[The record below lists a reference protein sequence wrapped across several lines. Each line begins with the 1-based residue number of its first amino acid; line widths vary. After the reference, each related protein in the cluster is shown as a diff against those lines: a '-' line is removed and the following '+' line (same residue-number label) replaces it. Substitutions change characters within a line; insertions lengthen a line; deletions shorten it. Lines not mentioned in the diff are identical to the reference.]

1 MWCRQCSNGAS
12 IQDDRDRAVI
22 HERDGHPARRRDL
35 ARPVNPVCETLA
47 KSLVK
52 RRCLLRWSA
61 LTRELKTRLLAAG
74 GVLEVGDNTVAASSR
89 SRDAVAE

>member
-1 MWCRQCSNGAS
+1 VTGPSFTSATAIRRAEETSL
-12 IQDDRDRAVI
+12 DRYT
-22 HERDGHPARRRDL
+22 
-35 ARPVNPVCETLA
+35 PVCETLA
-47 KSLVK
+47 KSHVK

-74 GVLEVGDNTVAASSR
+74 GVLEVADNTVAASSR